1 MRDEYLV
8 TCDYSGFVCKRSE
21 CVVQWNGL
29 LVRRDF
35 AELERHPQDH
45 IPAVKEA
52 PFTGIGRSEPRVA
65 PIQNSNAFYDKTCFY
80 DLRVSY
86 DFGAQYI

>member
-1 MRDEYLV
+1 MIDEHLV

-35 AELERHPQDH
+35 AELERHPQDK
-45 IPAVKEA
+45 IPTVKEA
-52 PFTGIGRSEPRVA
+52 PFTGIGRSEPRGLPIA
-65 PIQNSNAFYDKTCFY
+65 PLLTEDDMI
-80 DLRVSY
+80 
-86 DFGAQYI
+86 

>member
-1 MRDEYLV
+1 MHKPMTDEYLV
-8 TCDYSGFVCKRSE
+8 TCDMSGFVCKRSE

-45 IPAVKEA
+45 IPTVKEA
-52 PFTGIGRSEPRVA
+52 PFTGIGRSEPRGL
-65 PIQNSNAFYDKTCFY
+65 PLDPLLTEDDMI
-80 DLRVSY
+80 
-86 DFGAQYI
+86 